1 MRLVAGK
8 IEALAGLDGLVCDLD
23 GVMYRGAEPIEG
35 SPEAIARLR
44 ELGVQVVFC
53 TNNANPTIA
62 RYIEK
67 LGSMG
72 VSVDRHDLVTSAV
85 VMAELLAE
93 EGAAGKSAIVVGG
106 GGLREALGSIH
117 VVVDDD
123 PSSRTA
129 DYVVVGFDPDFTYES
144 LMRASF
150 AVQDGAKLIAA
161 NADAS
166 FPAPDGL
173 WPGAGA
179 LVAAVEVASGGR
191 ARVMGKPH
199 EPMMRIAE
207 RHLGDASRIAIVGDR
222 PNTDLEG
229 GRAMGWTTILVLTGV
244 TALEEIDEVEPT
256 PDLVLDRLAD
266 LPELLLGA
274 KEAKDP

>member
-1 MRLVAGK
+1 MSLVAGNV
-8 IEALAGLDGLVCDLD
+8 ERLVGLDGLICDLD

-35 SPEAIARLR
+35 SAQAIERLGR
-44 ELGVQVVFC
+44 LGLHVVFC
-53 TNNANPTIA
+53 TNNANPTID
-62 RYIEK
+62 RYIDK
-67 LGSMG
+67 LASMG
-72 VSVDRHDLVTSAV
+72 VPIGREDLVTSPV
-85 VMAELLAE
+85 VTAEVLSD
-93 EGAAGKSAIVVGG
+93 EGAAGRSAIVVGG
-106 GGLREALGSIH
+106 VGLREALRSID

-129 DYVVVGFDPDFTYES
+129 DYVVVGLDPEFTYET
-144 LMRASF
+144 LKRASF
-150 AVQDGAKLIAA
+150 AVQNGAELIAA

-199 EPMMRIAE
+199 EPMMRVAK
-207 RHLGDASRIAIVGDR
+207 RRLGGASRIAIVGDR

-229 GRAMGWTTILVLTGV
+229 GLAMGWVTILVLSGV
-244 TALEEIDEVEPT
+244 TSRGEIDEVEPI
-256 PDLVLDRLAD
+256 PDIVLERLAD
-266 LPELLLGA
+266 LPELLTGTSQ
-274 KEAKDP
+274 

>member
-1 MRLVAGK
+1 MSLVAGRA
-8 IEALAGLDGLVCDLD
+8 EALTGLDGLVCDLD
-23 GVMYRGAEPIEG
+23 GVMYRGAEPIDG
-35 SPEAIARLR
+35 SPKAIALLR

-62 RYIEK
+62 RYVEK

-72 VSVDRHDLVTSAV
+72 VSVERGDLVTSAV
-85 VMAELLAE
+85 VMGELLAE

-106 GGLREALGSIH
+106 GGLREALGSID

-123 PSSRTA
+123 PATRSA

-144 LMRASF
+144 LKRASF
-150 AVQDGAKLIAA
+150 AVQDGAELIAA

-179 LVAAVEVASGGR
+179 LVAAIEVASGGR

-199 EPMMRIAE
+199 EPMMRVAA
-207 RHLGDASRIAIVGDR
+207 RHLGDASKIAIVGDR

-229 GRAMGWTTILVLTGV
+229 GRVMGWATILVLSGV
-244 TALEEIDEVEPT
+244 TTRDEIDEVEPK
-256 PDLVLDRLAD
+256 PDIVLERLAD
-266 LPELLLGA
+266 LLGLLKGLR
-274 KEAKDP
+274 ETP

>member
-1 MRLVAGK
+1 MSLAAGHA
-8 IEALAGLDGLVCDLD
+8 ESLAGLDGLVCDLD
-23 GVMYRGAEPIEG
+23 GVLYRGAEPIDG
-35 SPEAIARLR
+35 SPEAVGRLR
-44 ELGVQVVFC
+44 GLGVRVVFC

-67 LGSMG
+67 LASMG
-72 VSVDRHDLVTSAV
+72 VAVERDDLVTSAV
-85 VMAELLAE
+85 VMADLLAE
-93 EGAAGKSAIVVGG
+93 EGADGKRAIVVGG
-106 GGLREALGSIH
+106 GGLREALVSID

-123 PSSRTA
+123 PASRAA

-144 LMRASF
+144 LKRASF
-150 AVQDGAKLIAA
+150 AVQDGAELIAA

-199 EPMMRIAE
+199 EPMMRVAE

-229 GRAMGWTTILVLTGV
+229 GRVMGWTTILVLSGV
-244 TALEEIDEVEPT
+244 TTRDEAGEVEPR

-266 LPELLLGA
+266 LPDLL
-274 KEAKDP
+274 KKPD

>member
-1 MRLVAGK
+1 MSLVVGQA
-8 IEALAGLDGLVCDLD
+8 EFLTGLDGLVCDLD
-23 GVMYRGAEPIEG
+23 GVLYRGSEPIDG

-44 ELGVQVVFC
+44 DLGVHVVFC

-72 VSVDRHDLVTSAV
+72 VSVDREQLVTSAV

-106 GGLREALGSIH
+106 GGLREALASID
-117 VVVDDD
+117 VIVDDD
-123 PSSRTA
+123 PSSRRA

-144 LMRASF
+144 LKRASF
-150 AVQDGAKLIAA
+150 AVQDSAELIAA

-199 EPMMRIAE
+199 EPMMRVAQ
-207 RHLGDASRIAIVGDR
+207 RHLGDASKIAIVGDR

-229 GRAMGWTTILVLTGV
+229 GRVMGWTTILVLSGV
-244 TALEEIDEVEPT
+244 TARNEIDEVEPK

-266 LPELLLGA
+266 LPNLLVGA
-274 KEAKDP
+274 KEAKGP